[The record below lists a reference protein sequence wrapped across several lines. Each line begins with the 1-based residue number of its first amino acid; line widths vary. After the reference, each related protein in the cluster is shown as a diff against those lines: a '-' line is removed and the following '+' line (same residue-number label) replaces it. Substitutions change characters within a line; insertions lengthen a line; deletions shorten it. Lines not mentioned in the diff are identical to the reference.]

1 MSKLVEYKFLTQI
14 KRTFLTMWN
23 LPNQLTLLRIGMI
36 PVFVI
41 LYYLPW
47 GWSHV
52 ASAAIFGLAALTDWV
67 DGYLAR
73 KMGLETPFGAFLDP
87 VADKLI
93 VIVAL
98 IILLQSNATIWFALP
113 TVVIIGREVV
123 ISALREWMAERD
135 LREEVAVSMIG
146 KVKTWVQMAAIVFLL
161 LAGKTFGA
169 FAIIGYMGLYAS
181 AGLALWSMWV
191 YLKQAWPEMRGDKVS
206 EPETSGDQ

>member
-1 MSKLVEYKFLTQI
+1 
-14 KRTFLTMWN
+14 MWN

-52 ASAAIFGLAALTDWV
+52 ASAAIFSLAALTDWV

-73 KMGLETPFGAFLDP
+73 KMGLESSFGAFLDP

-98 IILLQSNATIWFALP
+98 IMLLQANPAIWFALP
-113 TVVIIGREVV
+113 TVVIVGREVV
-123 ISALREWMAERD
+123 ISALREWMAERA

-169 FAIIGYMGLYAS
+169 LAIIGYLGLYAS

-191 YLKQAWPEMRGDKVS
+191 YLKQAWPEMRGEKDTES
-206 EPETSGDQ
+206 ESTEDA

>member
-1 MSKLVEYKFLTQI
+1 
-14 KRTFLTMWN
+14 
-23 LPNQLTLLRIGMI
+23 MI

-73 KMGLETPFGAFLDP
+73 KMGLESSFGAFLDP

-98 IILLQSNATIWFALP
+98 IMLLQANPTIWFALP
-113 TVVIIGREVV
+113 TVVIVGREVV
-123 ISALREWMAERD
+123 ISALREWMAERA

-169 FAIIGYMGLYAS
+169 LAIIGYLGLYVS

-191 YLKQAWPEMRGDKVS
+191 YLKQAWPEMRGEKDTES
-206 EPETSGDQ
+206 ESTEDA

>member
-1 MSKLVEYKFLTQI
+1 
-14 KRTFLTMWN
+14 MWN

-73 KMGLETPFGAFLDP
+73 KMGLESSFGAFLDP

-98 IILLQSNATIWFALP
+98 IMLLHANPTIWFALP
-113 TVVIIGREVV
+113 TVVIVGREVV
-123 ISALREWMAERD
+123 ISALREWMAERA

-146 KVKTWVQMAAIVFLL
+146 KVKTWVQMAAIIFLL

-169 FAIIGYMGLYAS
+169 LAVIGYLGLYVS

-191 YLKQAWPEMRGDKVS
+191 YLKQAWPEMRGEKDTES
-206 EPETSGDQ
+206 ESTEDA

>member
-1 MSKLVEYKFLTQI
+1 
-14 KRTFLTMWN
+14 MWN

-98 IILLQSNATIWFALP
+98 IILLQSNATVWFALP

>member
-1 MSKLVEYKFLTQI
+1 
-14 KRTFLTMWN
+14 MWN

-98 IILLQSNATIWFALP
+98 IMLLQANATILFALP
-113 TVVIIGREVV
+113 SVVIIGREVV

-146 KVKTWVQMAAIVFLL
+146 KVKTWVQMVAIAVL
-161 LAGKTFGA
+161 LAAKPENELLTTLGFV
-169 FAIIGYMGLYAS
+169 AIYIAAALT
-181 AGLALWSMWV
+181 LWSMLH
-191 YLKQAWPEMRGDKVS
+191 YLRAAWPHLSAPGDR
-206 EPETSGDQ
+206 

>member
-1 MSKLVEYKFLTQI
+1 
-14 KRTFLTMWN
+14 MWN
-23 LPNQLTLLRIGMI
+23 LPNQLTLLRIAMI

-98 IILLQSNATIWFALP
+98 IMLLQSNATIWFALP
-113 TVVIIGREVV
+113 TVVIVGREVV

-169 FAIIGYMGLYAS
+169 FAIIGYLGLYAS

-191 YLKQAWPEMRGDKVS
+191 YFKQAWPEMRGDKVS
-206 EPETSGDQ
+206 EPESTEEQ

>member
-1 MSKLVEYKFLTQI
+1 
-14 KRTFLTMWN
+14 MWN

-169 FAIIGYMGLYAS
+169 FAVIGYLGLYAS
-181 AGLALWSMWV
+181 AGIALWSMFI
-191 YLKQAWPEMRGDKVS
+191 YLKQAWPEMRGDKS
-206 EPETSGDQ
+206 IGSDSLELEPDSLDDA

>member
-1 MSKLVEYKFLTQI
+1 
-14 KRTFLTMWN
+14 MWN
-23 LPNQLTLLRIGMI
+23 IPNQLTLLRIGMI

-47 GWSHV
+47 GWSHI

-93 VIVAL
+93 VVVAL
-98 IILLQSNATIWFALP
+98 IILLEVHSTIWFALP
-113 TVVIIGREVV
+113 TLVIIGREVV
-123 ISALREWMAERD
+123 ISALREWMAERG
-135 LREEVAVSMIG
+135 LREEVAVSILG

-161 LAGKTFGA
+161 LAGTNSGG
-169 FAIIGYMGLYAS
+169 FAIVGYIGLYAS
-181 AGLALWSMWV
+181 AGIALWSMVV
-191 YLKQAWPEMRGDKVS
+191 YLKQAWPEMRGSKS
-206 EPETSGDQ
+206 TETD

>member
-1 MSKLVEYKFLTQI
+1 
-14 KRTFLTMWN
+14 MWN

-98 IILLQSNATIWFALP
+98 IMLLQSNATIWFALP

-161 LAGKTFGA
+161 LAGKTFGV
-169 FAIIGYMGLYAS
+169 FAIIGYLGLYAS

-206 EPETSGDQ
+206 EPESTEDQ

>member
-1 MSKLVEYKFLTQI
+1 
-14 KRTFLTMWN
+14 MWN

-73 KMGLETPFGAFLDP
+73 KMGLESSFGAFLDP

-98 IILLQSNATIWFALP
+98 IMLLHANPTIWFALP
-113 TVVIIGREVV
+113 TVVIVGREVV
-123 ISALREWMAERD
+123 ISALREWMAERA

-169 FAIIGYMGLYAS
+169 LAVIGYLGLYVS

-191 YLKQAWPEMRGDKVS
+191 YLKQAWPEMRGEKDTES
-206 EPETSGDQ
+206 ESTEDA

>member
-1 MSKLVEYKFLTQI
+1 
-14 KRTFLTMWN
+14 MWN

-98 IILLQSNATIWFALP
+98 IMLLQSNATIWFALP

-146 KVKTWVQMAAIVFLL
+146 KVKTWVQMVAIVFLL

-169 FAIIGYMGLYAS
+169 FAIIGYLGLYAS

-191 YLKQAWPEMRGDKVS
+191 YLKQAWPEMRGDKDSES
-206 EPETSGDQ
+206 EPTED

>member
-1 MSKLVEYKFLTQI
+1 
-14 KRTFLTMWN
+14 MWN

-98 IILLQSNATIWFALP
+98 IMLLQSNATIWFALP

-169 FAIIGYMGLYAS
+169 FAIIGYLGLYAS

-191 YLKQAWPEMRGDKVS
+191 YLKQAWPEMRGDKDS
-206 EPETSGDQ
+206 ESESTED

>member
-1 MSKLVEYKFLTQI
+1 
-14 KRTFLTMWN
+14 
-23 LPNQLTLLRIGMI
+23 MI

-98 IILLQSNATIWFALP
+98 IMLLQANATIWFALP

-146 KVKTWVQMAAIVFLL
+146 KVKTWVQMAGYCIFVARRQNLWCFRDYWLS
-161 LAGKTFGA
+161 GA
-169 FAIIGYMGLYAS
+169 LCFCGLGVMVYV
-181 AGLALWSMWV
+181 GLS
-191 YLKQAWPEMRGDKVS
+191 
-206 EPETSGDQ
+206 

>member
-1 MSKLVEYKFLTQI
+1 
-14 KRTFLTMWN
+14 MWN

-98 IILLQSNATIWFALP
+98 IMLLQANATILFALP

-135 LREEVAVSMIG
+135 LREEVAVSTIG

-161 LAGKTFGA
+161 LAGKSFGA
-169 FAIIGYMGLYAS
+169 FAIIGYLGLYAS

-191 YLKQAWPEMRGDKVS
+191 YLKQAWPEMRGDNVPVPEPS
-206 EPETSGDQ
+206 EDK

>member
-1 MSKLVEYKFLTQI
+1 
-14 KRTFLTMWN
+14 MWN
-23 LPNQLTLLRIGMI
+23 LPNKLTLFRIGMI

-52 ASAAIFGLAALTDWV
+52 ASAAIFGTAALTDWV

-73 KMGLETPFGAFLDP
+73 KMGLESSFGAFLDP

-98 IILLQSNATIWFALP
+98 IMLLQANSTIWFALP
-113 TVVIIGREVV
+113 TVVIVGREVV
-123 ISALREWMAERD
+123 VSALREWMAERAQRD
-135 LREEVAVSMIG
+135 EVAVSMVG
-146 KVKTWVQMAAIVFLL
+146 KVKTWVQMTAIVFLL

-169 FAIIGYMGLYAS
+169 LAIIGCLGLYIS

-191 YLKQAWPEMRGDKVS
+191 YFKQALPEMRGEKDIDS
-206 EPETSGDQ
+206 ESL

>member
-1 MSKLVEYKFLTQI
+1 
-14 KRTFLTMWN
+14 MWN
-23 LPNQLTLLRIGMI
+23 IPNQLTLLRIGMI
-36 PVFVI
+36 PVFVV

-93 VIVAL
+93 VVVAL
-98 IILLQSNATIWFALP
+98 IILLEVHATFLFALP
-113 TVVIIGREVV
+113 TLVIIGREVV
-123 ISALREWMAERD
+123 ISALREWMAERG
-135 LREEVAVSMIG
+135 LREEVAVSIIG

-161 LAGKTFGA
+161 LSGKDSGG
-169 FAIIGYMGLYAS
+169 FAIIGYIGLYAS
-181 AGLALWSMWV
+181 AGLALWSMFD
-191 YLKQAWPEMRGDKVS
+191 YLKQAWPEMRGSRNPES
-206 EPETSGDQ
+206 E